1 MPQHP
6 QRPHHEPNRP
16 HHETG
21 ISDEAA
27 VEAHDLIDHAEEEE
41 HSLHEHI
48 SNESTTQANME
59 NLGKTMPTGGSAE
72 KKSGLDKVKEA
83 LNMK

>member
-1 MPQHP
+1 MRLLTDQ
-6 QRPHHEPNRP
+6 
-16 HHETG
+16 
-21 ISDEAA
+21 
-27 VEAHDLIDHAEEEE
+27 
-41 HSLHEHI
+41 LHEHI